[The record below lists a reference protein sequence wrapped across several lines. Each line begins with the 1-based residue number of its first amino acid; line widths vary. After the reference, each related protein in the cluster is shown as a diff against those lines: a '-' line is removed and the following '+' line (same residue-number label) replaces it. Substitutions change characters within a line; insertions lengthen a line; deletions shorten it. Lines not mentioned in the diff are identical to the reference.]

1 MAKIN
6 QKYLKDEDGN
16 IISPITSSDSVYLPN
31 KKSLTQY
38 VEDTGWHYATLTS
51 DFVDYESQDRLRYR
65 RVGKV
70 VLITG
75 TVTPK
80 SSIHIGYPMV
90 NICTLP
96 VGYRPSSSIRQICQ
110 GSGYNRWLLQISS
123 SGIVQM
129 DRYGTAETD
138 IPNNTWLP
146 LSCTYMVD

>member
-1 MAKIN
+1 MSIY

-51 DFVDYESQDRLRYR
+51 DFVDYISQDRLRYR

-80 SSIHIGYPMV
+80 SSIHTSSAMV

-96 VGYRPSSSIRQICQ
+96 VGYRPSSSIYQICQ
-110 GSGYNRWLLQISS
+110 GSGYNRWFLAVYAT
-123 SGIVQM
+123 GVVAM
-129 DRYGTAETD
+129 GRYGTADRD
-138 IPNNTWLP
+138 IANNTWLP
-146 LSCTYMVD
+146 FSCTYIVD